1 MRARV
6 ASVESDLKKLVEEA
20 KKDEDTDAET
30 TKEAEALL
38 EAERK
43 GVTEVPEEP
52 VDTSAPTIYKDG
64 VSRYTAKTQP
74 RDAQGKFRLV
84 LARLKQDLGT
94 SGNQDVVEKLEATQG
109 LDDAGNYKQA
119 VESAADLINTVDRLD
134 SGALN
139 AKSVESVRAS
149 TAQLGEVIANL
160 PLPFDNQ
167 AQKVRYSDLPAA
179 LKTLVEN
186 LITKVEAKI
195 GKKDADEAT
204 QEMRSFMSGGDY
216 FSQAEVSAQ
225 MNRLLRLL
233 T

>member
-1 MRARV
+1 M
-6 ASVESDLKKLVEEA
+6 
-20 KKDEDTDAET
+20 
-30 TKEAEALL
+30 
-38 EAERK
+38 
-43 GVTEVPEEP
+43 
-52 VDTSAPTIYKDG
+52 
-64 VSRYTAKTQP
+64 
-74 RDAQGKFRLV
+74 
-84 LARLKQDLGT
+84 KQDLGT
-94 SGNQDVVEKLEATQG
+94 SGNQKVVEKLEATQG
-109 LDDAGNYKQA
+109 FDDAGNYKKA

-139 AKSVESVRAS
+139 AKSVESVRNT

-167 AQKVRYSDLPAA
+167 AQKVRYSDLPAT

-195 GKKDADEAT
+195 GKKDADIAT
-204 QEMRSFMSGGDY
+204 HDMRTFMSGGDY

-225 MNRLLRLL
+225 MNKLLRLL